1 MGHPRLAAL
10 PLPLHLLLIGV
21 SASAGIGF
29 PTCLPHWTTCCL
41 LVSHMKDLPIF
52 LAIPCHFPGVLGAG
66 TVPAVCACAW
76 CQLLQAF
83 PGAGSS
89 TWCRN
94 PKSLTCSSSVGDTRC
109 RHLLRGSC
117 CIAVACL
124 RRTITSP
131 SPPQTS
137 SKMGRASKGPSLPIQ
152 RQWKVSRDRTH
163 KGIKGPSSPL
173 TGCLR
178 HGLFA

>member
-41 LVSHMKDLPIF
+41 LVSHM
-52 LAIPCHFPGVLGAG
+52 
-66 TVPAVCACAW
+66 
-76 CQLLQAF
+76 AF